1 VRVFPVFAGPDNHP
15 HLTSPIEGET
25 SLFMS
30 PLDGDG
36 KLPPAM
42 YSNAPL
48 PFFNLG
54 TGAAP
59 AKQ

>member
-1 VRVFPVFAGPDNHP
+1 MRVFPVSAGPDIHP
-15 HLTSPIEGET
+15 HLTSPREW
-25 SLFMS
+25 
-30 PLDGDG
+30 DR
-36 KLPPAM
+36 KLPTAM

-54 TGAAP
+54 TGAAT

>member
-1 VRVFPVFAGPDNHP
+1 VRVFPVSAGPDIHP

-25 SLFMS
+25 FPFHV
-30 PLDGDG
+30 PLEWDG

-54 TGAAP
+54 TGGAT